1 VSQARELTAVA
12 LFWRPGTVVAA
23 VPDDRGLRDAGQLTG
38 QVEAPLAGED
48 CRRVAAACLVW
59 EEFTVIDRAKFGESI
74 ICNPLP
80 YATSAA
86 CRLEVGRCV
95 PFVPLHLL
103 SDE

>member
-1 VSQARELTAVA
+1 VH
-12 LFWRPGTVVAA
+12 
-23 VPDDRGLRDAGQLTG
+23 DDRGLRDAGQLTG

-48 CRRVAAACLVW
+48 CRRVATGCLVW
-59 EEFTVIDRAKFGESI
+59 EEFTVIDRTKFGESI

-80 YATSAA
+80 YATSVAR
-86 CRLEVGRCV
+86 RLEVGRCV

>member
-1 VSQARELTAVA
+1 MAPAVGHIGRSGVTGA
-12 LFWRPGTVVAA
+12 IVAA
-23 VPDDRGLRDAGQLTG
+23 VHVDRGLRDVGQLTG
-38 QVEAPLAGED
+38 QVEAPLAGEE
-48 CRRVAAACLVW
+48 CRRVATACLVW
-59 EEFTVIDRAKFGESI
+59 EEFTVIDRAIFGESI

-80 YATSAA
+80 YATSSA